1 MPSTHKNAEGKG
13 GRGRRKKK
21 AVDKKKPMLTKVSR
35 LFESSKQN
43 TQTTAGRKNKLNEK
57 EEEEDS

>member
-13 GRGRRKKK
+13 GRGRREKK
-21 AVDKKKPMLTKVSR
+21 AEDKKKPMLTKVSR

-43 TQTTAGRKNKLNEK
+43 TQTTAGRTNKLNEK
-57 EEEEDS
+57 EEDEDS